1 MPIQALLIDIDGV
14 LAIGGEP
21 IPGAAGAI
29 RWIEDQGIPHRFV
42 SNSTQRSRRQ
52 IVERLNHAGFSIQ
65 ADQITTPVVSAL
77 RLLEEK
83 GISACRLLMTDAA
96 RSEFL
101 EAGIT
106 EAADG
111 AEAVIVGDAGSAFT
125 FGVLN
130 DAFREI
136 NDGAL
141 FIALERDRYWMAED
155 GLTLAAGPF
164 VAALE
169 YATGRSAVVT
179 GKPSTEAFLS
189 ACAMMG
195 VEPEKTA
202 MIGDDIRTDVWGAQ
216 NAGLVGVLVKTGKY
230 SPAVV
235 EKSGITP
242 DRIIDSITGVQSL
255 FSSDAEIRR

>member
-14 LAIGGEP
+14 LAVDGVP
-21 IPGAAGAI
+21 IQGAPGAI

-52 IVERLNHAGFSIQ
+52 IAERLNKAGFSITP
-65 ADQITTPVVSAL
+65 DQITTPVVSAL

-96 RSEFL
+96 RSEFS

-106 EAADG
+106 EAPAG
-111 AEAVIVGDAGSAFT
+111 AEAVIVGDTGSAFT
-125 FGVLN
+125 FGILN
-130 DAFREI
+130 EAFREI

-169 YATGRSAVVT
+169 YATGKAAVVT
-179 GKPSTEAFLS
+179 GKPSPEAFLS
-189 ACAMMG
+189 ASAMMG
-195 VEPEKTA
+195 AEPEKTA
-202 MIGDDIRTDVWGAQ
+202 MIGDDIRTDVGGAQ

-230 SPAVV
+230 SPAVAR
-235 EKSGITP
+235 ESGITP
-242 DRIIDSITGVQSL
+242 DRILDSIAGVESL
-255 FSSDAEIRR
+255 FSSDTAVRR

>member
-1 MPIQALLIDIDGV
+1 MQIQALLIDIDGV
-14 LAIGGEP
+14 LAVGGVP
-21 IPGAAGAI
+21 IQGAPEAI
-29 RWIEDQGIPHRFV
+29 RWIEDQGIPYRFV

-52 IVERLNHAGFSIQ
+52 IAERLNKAGFSISP
-65 ADQITTPVVSAL
+65 DQIATPVVSAL

-101 EAGIT
+101 DAGI
-106 EAADG
+106 ADTHTDPD
-111 AEAVIVGDAGSAFT
+111 AVIVGDAGLGFT
-125 FGVLN
+125 FSVLN
-130 DAFREI
+130 EAFREI

-169 YATGRSAVVT
+169 YATGRTATVM
-179 GKPSTEAFLS
+179 GKPSPEAFLS
-189 ACAMMG
+189 ASAMNG
-195 VEPEKTA
+195 VEPGKTA
-202 MIGDDIRTDVWGAQ
+202 MIGDDIRTDVGGAQ

-230 SPAVV
+230 SPVAAR
-235 EKSGITP
+235 ES
-242 DRIIDSITGVQSL
+242 GVQPDMILPSIAYLKEL
-255 FSSDAEIRR
+255 FARFI

>member
-14 LAIGGEP
+14 LAVGGVP
-21 IPGAAGAI
+21 IPGAPGAI

-52 IVERLNHAGFSIQ
+52 IAERLNQAGFAISE
-65 ADQITTPVVSAL
+65 DQITTPIVSAL

-83 GISACRLLMTDAA
+83 GISVCRLLMTDAA
-96 RSEFL
+96 RSEFS

-106 EAADG
+106 ESSGG
-111 AEAVIVGDAGSAFT
+111 AEAIIIGDAGSGFT
-125 FGVLN
+125 FSVLN
-130 DAFREI
+130 EAFRQI

-141 FIALERDRYWMAED
+141 FIALERDRYWMSGD

-169 YATGRSAVVT
+169 YATGRDAVVL
-179 GKPSTEAFLS
+179 GKPSPDAFLS

-195 VEPEKTA
+195 VEPEHTA
-202 MIGDDIRTDVWGAQ
+202 MIGDDIRTDVGGAQ
-216 NAGLVGVLVKTGKY
+216 AAALVGVLVKTGKY
-230 SPAVV
+230 SWSALK
-235 EKSGITP
+235 ESGVKP
-242 DRIIDSITGVQSL
+242 DMILPSIASVREL
-255 FSSDAEIRR
+255 FG

>member
-1 MPIQALLIDIDGV
+1 MQIQALLIDIDGV
-14 LAIGGEP
+14 LAVGGVP
-21 IPGAAGAI
+21 IPGAPEAVQ
-29 RWIEDQGIPHRFV
+29 WLEEQGIPHRFV

-52 IVERLNHAGFSIQ
+52 IAERLNHAGFSITS
-65 ADQITTPVVSAL
+65 DQIATPIVSAL

-96 RSEFL
+96 RSEFS
-101 EAGIT
+101 EAGVT
-106 EAADG
+106 EAPNG
-111 AEAVIVGDAGSAFT
+111 AEAVIVGDAGSAFS

-130 DAFREI
+130 EAFREI

-164 VAALE
+164 IAALE
-169 YATGRSAVVT
+169 YATGRTAMVM
-179 GKPSTEAFLS
+179 GKPSPDAFLS
-189 ACAMMG
+189 ACTMNG

-202 MIGDDIRTDVWGAQ
+202 MIGDDIRTDVGGAQ
-216 NAGLVGVLVKTGKY
+216 QAGLVGVLVKTGKY

-242 DRIIDSITGVQSL
+242 DWIIDSIASVEKMI
-255 FSSDAEIRR
+255 FEK